1 MIKVLVVED
10 DPMVGKLHE
19 HYLTQI
25 KGFQLCDIVRNSDE
39 ALKIMQTKEYNLVI
53 LDIFMPGMDG
63 LQLLAKIREQEYDVD
78 VIIVS
83 AANDKDKIKAALR
96 LGAFDYIIKPF
107 EFERFNLAL
116 NNYKSRYNLVE
127 EQSILKQDMY
137 LDIDVTKQEDV
148 MYGQCVVTSDF
159 PTAKPEMNHALSL
172 VRVKIPP
179 SCRCKL
185 H

>member
-63 LQLLAKIREQEYDVD
+63 LQLLQKSENRNMMSMSLLYPLPMIKIR
-78 VIIVS
+78 
-83 AANDKDKIKAALR
+83 
-96 LGAFDYIIKPF
+96 
-107 EFERFNLAL
+107 
-116 NNYKSRYNLVE
+116 
-127 EQSILKQDMY
+127 LKQHC
-137 LDIDVTKQEDV
+137 
-148 MYGQCVVTSDF
+148 G
-159 PTAKPEMNHALSL
+159 
-172 VRVKIPP
+172 
-179 SCRCKL
+179 
-185 H
+185 

>member
-107 EFERFNLAL
+107 EFERFN
-116 NNYKSRYNLVE
+116 NYLV
-127 EQSILKQDMY
+127 
-137 LDIDVTKQEDV
+137 
-148 MYGQCVVTSDF
+148 
-159 PTAKPEMNHALSL
+159 
-172 VRVKIPP
+172 
-179 SCRCKL
+179 
-185 H
+185 